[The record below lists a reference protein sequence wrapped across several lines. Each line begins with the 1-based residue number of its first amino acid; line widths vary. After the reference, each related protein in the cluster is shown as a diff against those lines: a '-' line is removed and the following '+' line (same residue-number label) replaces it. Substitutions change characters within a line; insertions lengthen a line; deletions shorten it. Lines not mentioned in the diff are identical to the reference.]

1 MECVHLKI
9 SYYHKILHKHLN
21 HTSGKKMKSGILIIS
36 CTNIPVTLQ
45 ILISPLIF
53 YSDFFSNNTKIF
65 MKIDFS
71 LLSRLL
77 KSITIFLPHLR
88 LKIKYQ
94 IQILTNVRFFV
105 YIKFNT
111 LRFVF
116 SYFFFSKSSNFF
128 LVSIYKHIN
137 TYGIFISNLDI
148 HKLHHRGY

>member
-1 MECVHLKI
+1 
-9 SYYHKILHKHLN
+9 
-21 HTSGKKMKSGILIIS
+21 
-36 CTNIPVTLQ
+36 
-45 ILISPLIF
+45 
-53 YSDFFSNNTKIF
+53 

-88 LKIKYQ
+88 LKIKDQ

-116 SYFFFSKSSNFF
+116 SYFFFLEELQLFF
-128 LVSIYKHIN
+128 GLY
-137 TYGIFISNLDI
+137 L
-148 HKLHHRGY
+148 